1 MKPST
6 RDNLIYLADGLKR
19 FLVSL
24 LPFRA
29 ASRRDRVKPPGD
41 VRMLDPKEILFS
53 LPTLCDP
60 APEVEASSAP
70 SGTRRLHEDD
80 WRQIEFVSA
89 SNRDHIQSE
98 LAALA
103 SFKRQHQKGAGW
115 TGVYIRKE
123 HPKPLTAIGLQYS
136 VLPPFSTSSVTLSG
150 RFVRGGFALSDGGE
164 WFIYGQQSSDGR
176 IVQLAVSP
184 GRSACSERFAAGL
197 VQITQHSHVL
207 LVDWYAGSIV
217 DVASP
222 DSVLTWVR
230 RFQM

>member
-1 MKPST
+1 MKLSA
-6 RDNLIYLADGLKR
+6 RDNLIYFTDGLKR
-19 FLVSL
+19 FLVSI

-29 ASRRDRVKPPGD
+29 TSHRDRVKPRD

-60 APEVEASSAP
+60 SPEVEASSAP
-70 SGTRRLHEDD
+70 IGTRRLHEDD

-89 SNRDHIQSE
+89 SNRGHIQSE

-103 SFKRQHQKGAGW
+103 AFKRQHQKGAGW

-123 HPKPLTAIGLQYS
+123 HPKPLMALGLQYS
-136 VLPPFSTSSVTLSG
+136 VLPTFSTSSVTLSG
-150 RFVRGGFALSDGGE
+150 HPVRGGFALSDGGE
-164 WFIYGQQSSDGR
+164 WFIYGQQSADSH
-176 IVQLAVSP
+176 ILQLAVSP

-197 VQITQHSHVL
+197 VQITQYAHVL